1 MKTCTLTYI
10 ALTMAILT
18 SGCEPN
24 GGPAMSPKGS
34 IPASIARSYA
44 PERIKIIGLT
54 DITGTTALSL
64 NVARLNIYVDL
75 LDAYGS
81 RIKSPGTFR
90 FELYEF
96 VPRSSDPRGDR
107 LILWPDI
114 DMIAADVN
122 NTYWQDYLRTYQF
135 KVDVDF
141 VPADTRTFI
150 LEATFKTPRGKYL
163 TDKYKLQYD

>member
-1 MKTCTLTYI
+1 
-10 ALTMAILT
+10 MAILT
-18 SGCEPN
+18 SGCEPD

-44 PERIKIIGLT
+44 PERIRIIGLT
-54 DITGTTALSL
+54 DIIGTTALSL

-114 DMIAADVN
+114 DLIAAEVN

-135 KVDVDF
+135 KLDIDF
-141 VPADTRTFI
+141 EPGDTRTFI
-150 LEATFKTPRGKYL
+150 LETTYITAQGKYL